1 MGHWKIDRARLALY
15 KDDAPYAAGTL
26 TPQPE
31 LLVPS
36 KRDGSIAHLQNWLD
50 AIRGTAKLNAEIEEG
65 YKSTLMCHLGNIAWR
80 TGRTIDPAAPKPKD
94 VEALWSREYRAGR
107 EPKV

>member
-1 MGHWKIDRARLALY
+1 MKQFARDPFRSDVFDRLAAGVRY
-15 KDDAPYAAGTL
+15 VPTDFADDAGEDRVGETL
-26 TPQPE
+26 DE
-31 LLVPS
+31 
-36 KRDGSIAHLQNWLD
+36 LD

-94 VEALWSREYRAGR
+94 VEALWSREYRAGW